1 MVVVPAPGRVGG
13 RGPLADP
20 ELAAE
25 VRAALT
31 VPVAA
36 VLMVQALPV
45 DIRHASKVDR
55 LRLGR
60 WAERVLSGRPGG
72 TSVKVLVTGAS
83 GMLGAGAW
91 PVRWPRAGTR

>member
-1 MVVVPAPGRVGG
+1 MRRRRG

-20 ELAAE
+20 ALAAE

-36 VLMVQALPV
+36 VLMIKALPV

-60 WAERVLSGRPGG
+60 WAERLLSGR
-72 TSVKVLVTGAS
+72 
-83 GMLGAGAW
+83 
-91 PVRWPRAGTR
+91 RAGRP